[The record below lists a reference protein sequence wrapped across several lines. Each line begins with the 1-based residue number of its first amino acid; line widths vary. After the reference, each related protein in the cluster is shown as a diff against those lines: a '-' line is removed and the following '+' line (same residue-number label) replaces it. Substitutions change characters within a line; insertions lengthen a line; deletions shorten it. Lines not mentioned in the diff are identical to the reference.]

1 MESLAQTPIEVWP
14 AGRDDVFAAARLK
27 AGFKMSFA
35 DAFAAATAMG
45 LNAAL
50 VTGDPE
56 LRALEDAGLV
66 RLEWVGAVG

>member
-1 MESLAQTPIEVWP
+1 M
-14 AGRDDVFAAARLK
+14 FAAARLK

-35 DAFAAATAMG
+35 DAFAAATAME

>member
-1 MESLAQTPIEVWP
+1 
-14 AGRDDVFAAARLK
+14 
-27 AGFKMSFA
+27 MSFA
-35 DAFAAATAMG
+35 DAFAAATAME